1 MSRNQDGHQFV
12 AHVVLHVAVVV
23 GDAEVG
29 SAERGDG
36 AAEELVIEVLDSS
49 RHAQFHPV
57 EDAARVELGPG
68 RRRRPLPARRR
79 PAGT

>member
-1 MSRNQDGHQFV
+1 MKPN
-12 AHVVLHVAVVV
+12 
-23 GDAEVG
+23 
-29 SAERGDG
+29 
-36 AAEELVIEVLDSS
+36 AEERFAAVRHEGVGRKFLPRPNARGPGLDGS